1 MAQRRHQ
8 QRLSGP
14 LMDRIDLRI
23 QVDPVP
29 RADLFDTSVAREP
42 SRDVARRVATARA
55 AAARR
60 WQGTPWD
67 VNGSVP
73 GSLLRS
79 VPWLLPRSVLRPA
92 ESFLERGSLSARGF
106 DRVLRIAWTIAD
118 LAGRVSPQAAD
129 VAEALYYRTGRA
141 ESWAA

>member
-1 MAQRRHQ
+1 
-8 QRLSGP
+8 
-14 LMDRIDLRI
+14 MDRIDLRI

-29 RADLFDTSVAREP
+29 RADLFDLSGGRET
-42 SRDVARRVATARA
+42 SRDVSQRVAAARA
-55 AAARR
+55 AAAGR
-60 WQGTPWD
+60 WRGTPWD

-79 VPWLLPRSVLRPA
+79 VPWLLPHSVLRQA
-92 ESFLERGSLSARGF
+92 EGFLERGALSARGF

-118 LAGRVSPQAAD
+118 LAGRTAPEAAD